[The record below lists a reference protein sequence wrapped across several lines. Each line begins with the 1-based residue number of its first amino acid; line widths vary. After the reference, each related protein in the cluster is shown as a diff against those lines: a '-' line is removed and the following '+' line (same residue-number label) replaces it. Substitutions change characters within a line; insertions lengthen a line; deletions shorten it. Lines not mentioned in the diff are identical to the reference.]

1 MNKKPRGVVDATM
14 TNVNESE
21 PQALNLFEYE
31 RLAKEC
37 MSAMAFGYYA
47 SGAKDEITVEANH
60 QAYNDIFLRYRVL
73 RGVGT
78 RDTVTTILGEKIAMP
93 VLVAPCAFNCLAHP
107 LGELATARGAKAA
120 GTIYVMSTMSNTSLE
135 DIANDSNGLRWF
147 QLYIYKDRGVTK
159 SLVER
164 AEAAGYTAL
173 VLTVDAPILGHR
185 EADVRNHF
193 HLPDGLAAAN
203 LGDGEL
209 GRVPRGDGTSGVA
222 EYFARLLDDD
232 LTWRDVEWLRSLT
245 RLPVIVKGVARGD
258 DAKRAI
264 DAGASAIIC
273 SNHGGRQLDTAQ
285 PTIRALQEVIEA
297 VDGGVEV
304 LVDGGIRRGTDVL
317 KALAFG
323 ARAVLL
329 GRPILWGLAVDGEAG
344 VRAVLEL
351 IHTEF
356 DHAMAL
362 CGCRNVHEITR
373 DLIA

>member
-209 GRVPRGDGTSGVA
+209 GRVPRVDGTSGVA

-245 RLPVIVKGVARGD
+245 RLPVIVKGVDRGD

-264 DAGASAIIC
+264 AAGVAAIIC
-273 SNHGGRQLDTAQ
+273 SNHGGRQLDTAR
-285 PTIRALQEVIEA
+285 PTIQALQEVIEA

-329 GRPILWGLAVDGEAG
+329 GRPILWGLAVEGEVG
-344 VRAVLEL
+344 VRTVLEL

-356 DHAMAL
+356 DQAMAL
-362 CGCRNVHEITR
+362 CGCRNVDEITR